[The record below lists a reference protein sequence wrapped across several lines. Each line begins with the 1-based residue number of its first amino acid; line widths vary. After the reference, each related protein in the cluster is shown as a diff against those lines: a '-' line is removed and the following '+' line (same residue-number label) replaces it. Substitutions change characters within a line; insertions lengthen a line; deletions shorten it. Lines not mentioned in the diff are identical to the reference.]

1 MTGWSALLSSLTGGL
16 LALAGVLLAQTWAM
30 RRDREAR
37 LWTRQADAYVALMR
51 WRLSPPDDVAI
62 PNPQDLAE
70 AEQEWKEQAY
80 PLLAELSL
88 FGGPDLQAVFKQ
100 SPYLFQAID
109 QLAKI
114 RPGELATVVHADITA
129 GTRRSSTERHRRL
142 LSALAR
148 PRRRGERP

>member
-1 MTGWSALLSSLTGGL
+1 MTGWSALLSSLIGGL
-16 LALAGVLLAQTWAM
+16 LALAGVLLAQMWAM
-30 RRDREAR
+30 RRDRDAR

-62 PNPQDLAE
+62 ADPEQLAE
-70 AEQEWKEQAY
+70 AEQDWKENAY

-100 SPYLFQAID
+100 SPYLFQAVD

-114 RPGELATVVHADITA
+114 RPGELAEVVRADITA
-129 GTRRSSTERHRRL
+129 GTQRSSIKRHQRL
-142 LSALAR
+142 LIALAR
-148 PRRRGERP
+148 PRRRGERR

>member
-1 MTGWSALLSSLTGGL
+1 MTGWIALLGSLIGGVL
-16 LALAGVLLAQTWAM
+16 TLAGVLLAQMWAM

-62 PNPQDLAE
+62 ANPHDLAQ
-70 AEQEWKEQAY
+70 AEQEWKENAY

-100 SPYLFQAID
+100 SPYLFQAVD

-114 RPGELATVVHADITA
+114 RPGELAEVVHADITA
-129 GTRRSSTERHRRL
+129 GVRRSNIKRHQKL

-148 PRRRGERP
+148 PRQRGERR

>member
-1 MTGWSALLSSLTGGL
+1 MTDWSALLSSLIGGL
-16 LALAGVLLAQTWAM
+16 LALAGVLLAQMWAI
-30 RRDREAR
+30 RCDREAR

-62 PNPQDLAE
+62 ANPRDLAE
-70 AEQEWKEQAY
+70 AEQEWKENAY

-88 FGGPDLQAVFKQ
+88 FGGPDLQAIFKQ
-100 SPYLFQAID
+100 SPYLFQAVD

-114 RPGELATVVHADITA
+114 RPGELADVVHADITA
-129 GTRRSSTERHRRL
+129 GTRRSGIKEDQRL

-148 PRRRGERP
+148 PRRRGERR